1 MITFLVI
8 VSHLLLYIMQYLI
21 SIYGIYASIYL
32 LLGASLQGPHYR
44 QALRHQDLFEGL
56 PEEEEGGPLGRDL
69 LRGHQAGDRHHEEAL
84 ASECIAVV

>member
-1 MITFLVI
+1 MI
-8 VSHLLLYIMQYLI
+8 VSHLLLVTYR
-21 SIYGIYASIYL
+21 IYASIYL
-32 LLGASLQGPHYR
+32 LLGASVQGPHYR